1 MTSRLL
7 IVPKYNYVEIIK
19 KAILHN
25 INSETR
31 IPYFISHLLFVFLEE
46 TINLKIKM
54 LDQVPFLPYVISAF
68 IGIGLAA
75 ATGFR
80 VFLPMFIVS
89 LASYFHWIPMNEHFD
104 WLAGLP
110 TLITTGIA
118 TIVEILAYYIPFI
131 DHLLDTISIPMAT
144 VAGSILFASQFADLG
159 TFPQWALALIA
170 GGGTAATISSGFAGI
185 RAASTATTGGLGNS
199 VVGTTET
206 AGAGI
211 MSVLAIAMP
220 IIAAVFAI
228 ILLIVVIFFGRKAWK
243 KLRGDKKISENL

>member
-1 MTSRLL
+1 MLD
-7 IVPKYNYVEIIK
+7 N
-19 KAILHN
+19 
-25 INSETR
+25 
-31 IPYFISHLLFVFLEE
+31 IPYF
-46 TINLKIKM
+46 
-54 LDQVPFLPYVISAF
+54 PYILSAF
-68 IGIGLAA
+68 IGIGLSA

-80 VFLPMFIVS
+80 VFLPMFAVS
-89 LASYFHWIPMNEHFD
+89 LASYFHWIPMSEQFE

-131 DHLLDTISIPMAT
+131 DHLLDTISVPMAT
-144 VAGSILFASQFADLG
+144 AAGTILFASQFADFG

-199 VVGTTET
+199 IVGTTET

-211 MSVLAIAMP
+211 MSILAMAVP
-220 IIAAVFAI
+220 VIAAIIAI
-228 ILLIVVIFFGRKAWK
+228 ILVILVVVLGRKALRSLRRNK
-243 KLRGDKKISENL
+243 KVAE

>member
-1 MTSRLL
+1 
-7 IVPKYNYVEIIK
+7 
-19 KAILHN
+19 
-25 INSETR
+25 
-31 IPYFISHLLFVFLEE
+31 
-46 TINLKIKM
+46 M
-54 LDQVPFLPYVISAF
+54 LDQVPYLSYVISAF
-68 IGIGLAA
+68 IGIGLSA

-80 VFLPMFIVS
+80 VFLPMFAVS
-89 LASYFHWIPMNEHFD
+89 LASYFHWIPMNESFE

-118 TIVEILAYYIPFI
+118 TVIEILAYYIPFV
-131 DHLLDTISIPMAT
+131 DHLLDTVSVPLAT
-144 VAGSILFASQFADLG
+144 VAGSVLFASQFADLG

-211 MSVLAIAMP
+211 MTVLAMVAP
-220 IIAAVFAI
+220 IIAAILAI
-228 ILLIVVIFFGRKAWK
+228 ILLVLVVVYGRKAWRKIRGK
-243 KLRGDKKISENL
+243 KMSSTE

>member
-1 MTSRLL
+1 
-7 IVPKYNYVEIIK
+7 
-19 KAILHN
+19 
-25 INSETR
+25 
-31 IPYFISHLLFVFLEE
+31 
-46 TINLKIKM
+46 M
-54 LDQVPFLPYVISAF
+54 LDNVPYLPYVLSAF

-80 VFLPMFIVS
+80 VFLPMFAVS
-89 LASYFHWIPMNEHFD
+89 LASYLHWIPMNEQFE

-110 TLITTGIA
+110 TLIVTGIA
-118 TIVEILAYYIPFI
+118 TIVEILAYYIPFV
-131 DHLLDTISIPMAT
+131 DHLLDTISVPMAT
-144 VAGSILFASQFADLG
+144 VAGSVLFASQFADLG

-211 MSVLAIAMP
+211 MSVLAMAVP
-220 IIAAVFAI
+220 IIAAIIAI
-228 ILLIVVIFFGRKAWK
+228 ILLILVVFLGRKAWR
-243 KLRGDKKISENL
+243 KLRNNKDVIDHT

>member
-1 MTSRLL
+1 
-7 IVPKYNYVEIIK
+7 
-19 KAILHN
+19 
-25 INSETR
+25 
-31 IPYFISHLLFVFLEE
+31 
-46 TINLKIKM
+46 M
-54 LDQVPFLPYVISAF
+54 LDQVPYLSYVISAF
-68 IGIGLAA
+68 IGIGLSA

-80 VFLPMFIVS
+80 VFLPMFAVS
-89 LASYFHWIPMNEHFD
+89 LASYFHWIPMNENFE

-118 TIVEILAYYIPFI
+118 TVVEILAYYIPFI
-131 DHLLDTISIPMAT
+131 DHLLDTVSIPMAT
-144 VAGSILFASQFADLG
+144 VAGSVLFASQFAELG

-211 MSVLAIAMP
+211 MTILAMVAP
-220 IIAAVFAI
+220 IIAAVLAI
-228 ILLIVVIFFGRKAWK
+228 ILLFLVIVYGRKAWR
-243 KLRGDKKISENL
+243 KLRNKKVPSN